1 MRCLSVLL
9 SAAFLLTGLAC
20 NVDLSF
26 DPSEA
31 LSEFNDG
38 VREAGRAIEQAVRDP
53 LDADPFP
60 VLIGGD
66 DQRLYYATNLGDI
79 RINFDGPSNDI
90 VVPGFFGPSNLYRL
104 QDEERRLLRPLVFG
118 STFVGMAT
126 DGRWV
131 AWLTNADDVHG
142 PFSLVV
148 TDVRSLDEEVIY
160 PGIASS
166 NFAIVP
172 SNLALDDG
180 RLVYIVNNKDT
191 DQDLIRM
198 EDLENRTPGRDV
210 ATAGQVIS
218 FDLRAFRLAFI
229 HGPEDGPNRLT
240 LVNLVTRESQVLAE
254 GIAKGRSRVVFSANR
269 LVWSEPLTDGL
280 FRVRAYDF
288 VDDTQRTLHESAVGL
303 LVGATDDVF
312 ATEQLRPH
320 RDRPYSKVFIRRY
333 EEDGRE
339 REMADFRADGLA
351 GQTLVAGQRMIWVDP
366 DRRIVIHDLITG
378 DREDYKPF

>member
-1 MRCLSVLL
+1 MRKLSVHLG
-9 SAAFLLTGLAC
+9 AALLLTGLAC
-20 NVDLSF
+20 NADLSF

-31 LSEFNDG
+31 LSESNDG
-38 VREAGRAIEQAVRDP
+38 TPESGRAIEDAVRDP
-53 LDADPFP
+53 LNADPFP

-66 DQRLYYATNLGDI
+66 DERLYYATNLGDI

-104 QDEERRLLRPLVFG
+104 ENDDRRLLRPLVFG

-148 TDVRSLDEEVIY
+148 TDVRSLDEEIVY
-160 PGIASS
+160 PGNANSD
-166 NFAIVP
+166 FQIVP
-172 SNLALDDG
+172 SQLALDDG
-180 RLVYIVNNKDT
+180 RLVYIVNNKET
-191 DQDLIRM
+191 RQDLIRM
-198 EDLENRTPGRDV
+198 EDLRNRTAGRDI
-210 ATAGQVIS
+210 ATAGMVTS
-218 FDLRAFRLAFI
+218 FDLRGFRLAFI

-254 GIAKGRSRVVFSANR
+254 GIATGHARVAFGANR
-269 LVWSEPLTDGL
+269 LVWSEPLSDGL
-280 FRVRAYDF
+280 FRVRELDL
-288 VDDTQRTLHESAVGL
+288 VDETQRTLHESAVGL

-312 ATEQLRPH
+312 ATEQIRAH
-320 RDRPYSKVFIRRY
+320 QDRPYNKVFIRRY
-333 EEDGRE
+333 EEDGRV

-366 DRRIVIHDLITG
+366 DRRIVVHDLITG